1 LKLED
6 LLLTALMMVG
16 RNWPR
21 YKTVFIAIAIGTI
34 GFIIVRTLGD
44 SVEKRVTG
52 NLELI
57 GEVTILSAH
66 FDDRKAKWH
75 LGEYVLSDAE
85 RLRMIP
91 NVIDVAPIRHTDRV
105 EKAQHGSLKAQEVQ
119 ITCVDQHYWDTISP
133 YLDKGRFIDA
143 NDVARQSKVCVL
155 STAMVNELFKDTE
168 PLGKAVTLGSY
179 PYTVIGTIGGP
190 QNLEISRSVFIPI
203 SLAAH
208 HLGQERQYTRFNIK
222 VDLPENT
229 EEVKEQAETT
239 LKLVHPEFAKG
250 IFVRSHDS
258 RLDRVKFVHLVV
270 RIFIYLALIIV
281 FVLGKIGL
289 TNVMLGAIQARRR
302 EIGLRKAVGA
312 TNSIIRAQFV
322 LESLIVSVGSG
333 MIGAL
338 VGVFAVFILRA
349 AMEMDVSDSVL
360 LWSVL
365 LDLLFTIVIGVA
377 AGLYPSA
384 EASRM
389 DVVNAM
395 RLD

>member
-1 LKLED
+1 
-6 LLLTALMMVG
+6 M
-16 RNWPR
+16 
-21 YKTVFIAIAIGTI
+21 
-34 GFIIVRTLGD
+34 
-44 SVEKRVTG
+44 
-52 NLELI
+52 
-57 GEVTILSAH
+57 
-66 FDDRKAKWH
+66 
-75 LGEYVLSDAE
+75 
-85 RLRMIP
+85 
-91 NVIDVAPIRHTDRV
+91 
-105 EKAQHGSLKAQEVQ
+105 
-119 ITCVDQHYWDTISP
+119 
-133 YLDKGRFIDA
+133 
-143 NDVARQSKVCVL
+143 
-155 STAMVNELFKDTE
+155 
-168 PLGKAVTLGSY
+168 
-179 PYTVIGTIGGP
+179 
-190 QNLEISRSVFIPI
+190 
-203 SLAAH
+203 
-208 HLGQERQYTRFNIK
+208 
-222 VDLPENT
+222 
-229 EEVKEQAETT
+229 
-239 LKLVHPEFAKG
+239 
-250 IFVRSHDS
+250 
-258 RLDRVKFVHLVV
+258 HLVV

-312 TNSIIRAQFV
+312 TDSLIRAQFV

-360 LWSVL
+360 LGSVF

>member
-6 LLLTALMMVG
+6 LSLTALKMVG

-44 SVEKRVTG
+44 SVERRVTG

-75 LGEYVLSDAE
+75 LGEYVLPDAE
-85 RLRMIP
+85 RLRMLP
-91 NVIDVAPIRHTDRV
+91 NVIDVAPIRHTDRT
-105 EKAQHGSLKAQEVQ
+105 EKAQHGTMEALEVQ

-133 YLDKGRFIDA
+133 YLDKGRLIDA

-155 STAMVNELFKDTE
+155 STAMVNELFKGND
-168 PLGKAVTLGSY
+168 PLGKAVTLASY
-179 PYTVIGTIGGP
+179 PYTVIGTIRGP
-190 QNLEISRSVFIPI
+190 QNLEISRSIFIPI

-208 HLGQERQYTRFNIK
+208 HLGHERQYTRFNIK
-222 VDLPENT
+222 VDLPGNT
-229 EEVKEQAETT
+229 ETVKEQDETT
-239 LKLVHPEFAKG
+239 LKLAHPEFAQG

-270 RIFIYLALIIV
+270 RIFIYLALVIV

-312 TNSIIRAQFV
+312 TDSLIRAQFV

-360 LWSVL
+360 LGSVF